1 MSTLAATANE
11 KQQAPLLISRS
22 ANLGKDVAPTV
33 AATPAVEVKA
43 VPVTEETAATA
54 THEYEEDVAGD
65 EGEEDH
71 TEGNNSIDEEEADT
85 TQQSQEEVES
95 EAMTHDQKIVASVD
109 GTSVEIPVEQKLKQI
124 SAEIEKYSAT
134 DKDNET
140 GRQSFMTLSD
150 LLKNLRPNDKITP
163 QIDSD
168 YSNTMR
174 VLGETSILH
183 GRKMKNPEINRSL
196 NK

>member
-1 MSTLAATANE
+1 MN
-11 KQQAPLLISRS
+11 PV
-22 ANLGKDVAPTV
+22 DM
-33 AATPAVEVKA
+33 KA
-43 VPVTEETAATA
+43 VTEESPTV
-54 THEYEEDVAGD
+54 THEYEEIVSD
-65 EGEEDH
+65 EAEENH
-71 TEGNNSIDEEEADT
+71 TESDNTIDEDSDET
-85 TQQSQEEVES
+85 THSQEMDNETM
-95 EAMTHDQKIVASVD
+95 AQKIVASVD
-109 GTSVEIPVEQKLKQI
+109 GHSVEIPVEQKLKQI
-124 SAEIEKYSAT
+124 SAEIEKYSAG

-183 GRKMKNPEINRSL
+183 GRKMKDSDVTQINRSL
-196 NK
+196 N